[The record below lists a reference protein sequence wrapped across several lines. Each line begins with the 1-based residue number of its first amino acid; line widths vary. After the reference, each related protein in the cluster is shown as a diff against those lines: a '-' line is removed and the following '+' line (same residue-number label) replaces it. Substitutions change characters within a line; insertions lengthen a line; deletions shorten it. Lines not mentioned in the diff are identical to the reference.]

1 MAESILKLRVDS
13 SEYDSKIDRAR
24 QGLLHLGDSLNKA
37 GKSFKDA
44 DADQV
49 KFAAALGNMPTK
61 TNTARGAVA
70 ELTKA
75 YTDLRVQYDKL
86 SDADKKSDF
95 GKGLAA
101 SLETMKTRIIDGKKE
116 LEGIGRE
123 LGDTGA
129 KSSGLESALNQLTA
143 KFGMSAKTLAG
154 WGTAIAAVK
163 GALDVAKDAFFANE
177 SAVDEWG
184 RVVDSSKSLYEGFL
198 TALNTGDISGYLSR
212 IDEIVQAARTA
223 YNELDALGSMR
234 TIQAPKMSAQQ
245 TENER
250 LRMMVQTGRYIAPVD
265 GRAPTPGLKNGQ
277 LLTPAQIKT
286 IEQQIQ
292 NGLKTMTTLVGNEV
306 KQSGRAIDAVYERF
320 GAELGMSVEEFRK
333 GTSSWSEFQRRIEG
347 ASAYSQWQRENSFVD
362 QSSGRLVAPTT
373 GNPYSQFAGWDV
385 FRVDGERYNELVQLI
400 RSREQQMGQMYGMQ
414 SQAYRAINRAEGI
427 STRKLLGGGSGGSG
441 AATKLQEGG
450 IKAAKGFDE
459 LAGETFAT
467 YESMASLRKKLAAY
481 QNALDNATNGGQEIA
496 AIAGIN
502 STKWQMSDTGRQA
515 AKLGWTQQDLEDAA
529 KALRDGIQK
538 AMDKAGPIKIE
549 VTSDGAKRATADAIV
564 LSKEWNNAAQAV
576 SQVGSAMS
584 SIENPAAKVM
594 GTIAQAIATIAL
606 SYAQASQKAAQEN
619 GPWAWIAFAATG
631 LATMVS
637 SISAIKAATASK
649 YAEGGII
656 KGNSYSGDNILM
668 PVDSGGVASLNAG
681 EVVLNK
687 AAQGNLASQLTNG
700 NNIGSLH
707 STRVSGEH
715 IYIALNNYLR
725 SSGRGELITWDN
737 S

>member
-37 GKSFKDA
+37 GKSFADA

-49 KFAAALGNMPTK
+49 KFAASLGNMPTK

-75 YTDLRVQYDKL
+75 YTDLRIQYDKL
-86 SDADKKSDF
+86 SDADKNSDF

-101 SLETMKTRIIDGKKE
+101 SLETMKTRIIDGKRE

-123 LGDTGA
+123 LGDAGT
-129 KSSGLESALNQLTA
+129 KSNGLESALNQLTA

-184 RVVDSSKSLYEGFL
+184 RIVDSSKSLYEGFL

-250 LRMMVQTGRYIAPVD
+250 MRMMVQTGRYIAPVD

-277 LLTPAQIKT
+277 LLTSAQIK
-286 IEQQIQ
+286 ILEQQIQ

-400 RSREQQMGQMYGMQ
+400 RSRDQQMGQMYGMQ

-441 AATKLQEGG
+441 AATPKLIEGG
-450 IKAAKGFDE
+450 IKAAKGLEE

-496 AIAGIN
+496 AIAGIK

-515 AKLGWTQQDLEDAA
+515 AKLGLDENAFNDLQRQINEGISSMPLEPVRISIEAGGVDRLIEDGNDIA
-529 KALRDGIQK
+529 
-538 AMDKAGPIKIE
+538 
-549 VTSDGAKRATADAIV
+549 SSWSTASSVIG
-564 LSKEWNNAAQAV
+564 S
-576 SQVGSAMS
+576 VGSALRN
-584 SIENPAAKVM
+584 IENPTAKIVAI
-594 GTIAQAIATIAL
+594 IAEAIANIAAG
-606 SYAQASQKAAQEN
+606 YGAAIGNEGKQSKN
-619 GPWAWIAFAATG
+619 IWAFIA
-631 LATMVS
+631 
-637 SISAIKAATASK
+637 SAIAATASMAASIATVHSATG

-656 KGNSYSGDNILM
+656 KGNTYSGDLIPAN
-668 PVDSGGVASLNAG
+668 GGTIGLNAG
-681 EVVLNK
+681 EVILNK
-687 AAQGNLASQLTNG
+687 AQQSTLASSLQGNGL
-700 NNIGSLH
+700 
-707 STRVSGEH
+707 SGLNLSATIKGEDLR
-715 IYIALNNYLR
+715 IVLNNNGR
-725 SSGRGELITWDN
+725 RTGRGEYVTAN
-737 S
+737 FR